1 MPNYFQKVLIIDDDS
16 VDRWIMRK
24 SMNKI
29 NFSKEILEAENG
41 ADGLKMITD
50 HSNGVLLPELIFLD
64 VNMPVLDG
72 FGFLD
77 VFEQL
82 SREYKKRC
90 RIAVVSANESE
101 KEKKHA
107 LKYESVIGYFEKPLK
122 EEVLFQLMDQL
133 RFTQAC

>member
-24 SMNKI
+24 SMEKI

-50 HSNGVLLPELIFLD
+50 HSNGSELPELIFLD

-82 SREYKKRC
+82 SREYKNRC
-90 RIAVVSANESE
+90 RIAVISSIDNE
-101 KEKKHA
+101 KEKNLA

-122 EEVLFQLMDQL
+122 EELLLQLIERL
-133 RFTQAC
+133 RF

>member
-50 HSNGVLLPELIFLD
+50 HSNGVQLPELIFLD

-101 KEKKHA
+101 KEKKRA

-122 EEVLFQLMDQL
+122 EEVFFQLMDQL

>member
-1 MPNYFQKVLIIDDDS
+1 MANYFQKILIIDDDT
-16 VDRWIMRK
+16 VDRWIMKK
-24 SMNKI
+24 SMNKV
-29 NFSKEILEAENG
+29 NFSKEIMEADNG

-50 HSNGVLLPELIFLD
+50 HTNGNQLPELIFLD
-64 VNMPVLDG
+64 INMPVLDG

-82 SREYKKRC
+82 SRDYKKRC
-90 RIAVVSANESE
+90 RIAVISSIESE
-101 KEKKHA
+101 QEKKRA

-122 EEVLFQLMDQL
+122 EELLLQLMQQS